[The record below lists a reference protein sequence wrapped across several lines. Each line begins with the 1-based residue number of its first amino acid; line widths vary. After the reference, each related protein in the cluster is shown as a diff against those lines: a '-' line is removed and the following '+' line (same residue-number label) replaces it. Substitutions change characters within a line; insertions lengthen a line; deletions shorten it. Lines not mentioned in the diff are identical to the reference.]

1 MPLLALAPQLNSTC
15 NLKSWNFCSLMIS
28 GPCPGLTS
36 VPSSTFQVAVE
47 FASLI
52 FHPVRSFPLNR
63 EIGFPHLGLLSRWR
77 SGALTAD
84 HVQRA
89 PLGPVSVPERAFPS
103 GFPTKIRSVDE
114 PSSSLGETKVIS
126 RSETST
132 LGIGRAFPHRP
143 TICATGCPLPL
154 SPLAPRH
161 KVPENR
167 KVKKRSAAEAS
178 LEVP

>member
-28 GPCPGLTS
+28 GPCPGLIS
-36 VPSSTFQVAVE
+36 VPSATFQVTE

-63 EIGFPHLGLLSRWR
+63 EIGFPHLGLPFRWR

-84 HVQRA
+84 HVHRA

-132 LGIGRAFPHRP
+132 LGIGRAFPHPP
-143 TICATGCPLPL
+143 TLLPPGYPF
-154 SPLAPRH
+154 SY
-161 KVPENR
+161 
-167 KVKKRSAAEAS
+167 S
-178 LEVP
+178 